1 MQNIPC
7 KLAVHNIR
15 NIVATGY
22 IMKTPSNTVHGKKMA
37 PELARVV
44 IEVAIKE
51 TARLP
56 FPNLNENL
64 TLVGEAVGVPL
75 MWPKCL
81 IVQTGKVIYYISLLS
96 LIIIITDYFDV
107 NLT

>member
-7 KLAVHNIR
+7 KLAVHNIC

-22 IMKTPSNTVHGKKMA
+22 IMKMPSNIVHGKKMS

-64 TLVGEAVGVPL
+64 TLVGEAVEVAL

-96 LIIIITDYFDV
+96 LSITITDYFDV

>member
-7 KLAVHNIR
+7 KLAVNKKL
-15 NIVATGY
+15 NIVATRY
-22 IMKTPSNTVHGKKMA
+22 IMKMPSNTVHGKKMA
-37 PELARVV
+37 PKLARVV

-56 FPNLNENL
+56 LPNLNENL
-64 TLVGEAVGVPL
+64 TLVGEAVEVPL
-75 MWPKCL
+75 IYPKCL
-81 IVQTGKVIYYISLLS
+81 IVQIGKVIYYISLLS
-96 LIIIITDYFDV
+96 LIITITDYFDV

>member
-7 KLAVHNIR
+7 KIAGENIC

-22 IMKTPSNTVHGKKMA
+22 IMETPSKTVHGEQMA
-37 PELARVV
+37 PELDRVV

-56 FPNLNENL
+56 LPNLNENL
-64 TLVGEAVGVPL
+64 TQVGQAVG
-75 MWPKCL
+75 CL
-81 IVQTGKVIYYISLLS
+81 
-96 LIIIITDYFDV
+96 
-107 NLT
+107 

>member
-1 MQNIPC
+1 
-7 KLAVHNIR
+7 
-15 NIVATGY
+15 
-22 IMKTPSNTVHGKKMA
+22 MKTPSNTVHGKKLA

-64 TLVGEAVGVPL
+64 TLVGEAVEVTLKWLRSMIVP
-75 MWPKCL
+75 
-81 IVQTGKVIYYISLLS
+81 TGKVIY
-96 LIIIITDYFDV
+96 
-107 NLT
+107 